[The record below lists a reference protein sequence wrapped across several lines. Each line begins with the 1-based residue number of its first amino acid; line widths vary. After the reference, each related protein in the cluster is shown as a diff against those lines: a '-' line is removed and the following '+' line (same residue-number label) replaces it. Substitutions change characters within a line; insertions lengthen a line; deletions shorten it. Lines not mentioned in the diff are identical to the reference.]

1 MNDML
6 LVLLAGQSNMAG
18 RGTAEPDDLKNIPGL
33 FRFTG
38 DFRWLPAIEPI
49 HRDRPFVGTF
59 DQAGNRISSPDPW
72 DNIPV
77 GNGGEVRGVGPG
89 RTFGRLLLE
98 ANPGRRVGLIPAA
111 VGGTPLASWK
121 RGGEDIWV
129 PGEYPYNRAV
139 SLAKAAMKHGRIV
152 AVLWHQGE
160 TDAQQNNL
168 NYKNDLR
175 EVIRN
180 FRDDLKLGV
189 EVPFLLGE
197 LGSFYGEEILAHV
210 PRINQAMH
218 ELASELPSVGIVR
231 TKDLTCCE
239 DSLHFDTTSAREL
252 GRRYFTEFAHFIHPA
267 AVPQELQP

>member
-18 RGTAEPDDLKNIPGL
+18 RSTAEPDDLKDIPGL
-33 FRFTG
+33 YRFTG

-49 HRDRPFVGTF
+49 HRDRPFVGAF
-59 DQAGNRISSPDPW
+59 DQSGNRVPSPDPW

-77 GNGGEVRGVGPG
+77 GKGTEIRGVGPG

-98 ANPGRRVGLIPAA
+98 ANPGRRIGLIPAA
-111 VGGTPLASWK
+111 VGGTPLSSWK

-129 PGEYPYNRAV
+129 PGTFPYDRAV

-160 TDAQQNNL
+160 TDAKRNNL

-180 FRDDLKLGV
+180 FREDLNLGSD
-189 EVPFLLGE
+189 VPFLLGE
-197 LGSFYGEEILAHV
+197 LADFYSPEILTHV
-210 PRINQAMH
+210 PMINRAMH
-218 ELASELPSVGIVR
+218 ELAAEQPFIRVVR
-231 TKDLTCCE
+231 TEALTHCG
-239 DSLHFDTTSAREL
+239 DFLHFDSVSAHEL
-252 GRRYFTEFAHFIHPA
+252 GRRYFAEFIQSALPSA
-267 AVPQELQP
+267 APQELKS